1 MSNSMDY
8 KSSGVDIDSGNE
20 FVNII
25 KPFVKRTF
33 NSNVLSEIGGF
44 AAFYDL
50 SKELRGM
57 KEPVLCSS
65 TDGVGTKLKV
75 AIDLKQ
81 YDSVGVDLVAM
92 CVNDLVVTGAKPL
105 FFLDYLATAKLDL
118 DVMTEVV
125 KGIVK
130 GCEIAGIAL
139 LGGETAEMPG
149 MYNPEDFDIAGFSVG
164 IVDKSTIIN
173 GNSIRKGDVVLG
185 LPSSGFHSNGYS
197 FLRKIIKDKK
207 LRYSEK
213 ISDKMTLGECLL
225 APTKIYVDDI
235 NLLVNSGVKIKGLAH
250 ITGGGFYENIPRI
263 LPYDL
268 GVDIYSD
275 VYDMPECYHFLMKYY
290 EGELKELYRVFNMG
304 IGMVVV
310 ASREDATKIL
320 SLNDAGQITAYEI
333 GVVTDNATVR
343 VSGVDF

>member
-1 MSNSMDY
+1 MNNSMDY
-8 KSSGVDIDSGNE
+8 KSSGVDIDSGNK

-44 AAFYDL
+44 AAFYEL
-50 SKELRGM
+50 SKELSGM

-81 YDSVGVDLVAM
+81 YDSLGVDLVAM

-130 GCEIAGIAL
+130 GCEMAGIAL

-149 MYNPEDFDIAGFSVG
+149 MYNPEDFDIAGFAVG
-164 IVDKSTIIN
+164 IVDRSAIID
-173 GNSIRKGDVVLG
+173 GKDIEKDDVVLG

-197 FLRKIIKDKK
+197 FLRKIVKDKK
-207 LRYSEK
+207 LSYSEK
-213 ISDKMTLGECLL
+213 INDKLTLGECLL
-225 APTKIYVDDI
+225 TPTKIYVDDI
-235 NLLVNSGVKIKGLAH
+235 KLLINSGVKIKGLAH

-263 LPYDL
+263 LPGGL
-268 GVDIYSD
+268 GIDIYSD
-275 VYDMPECYHFLMKYY
+275 AYDMPACYHFLIKYY

-310 ASREDATKIL
+310 ASKEEATKIL
-320 SLNDAGQITAYEI
+320 NLSDAGQITAYEI

-343 VSGVDF
+343 VGGVDF